1 VAVSSIMALPLIL
14 LAIRQWPYRPLSAFW
29 AVWLALCDSLIILLS
44 WRAWDAFIETRSPVI
59 DMVQDA
65 PAEELVALERS
76 YLRVFRRGPQL
87 LVCGLGA
94 LVTLW
99 AALQLPNS
107 IVERVPVSI
116 VSLLVSGFVAGHAF
130 YFILNTALMVRKAS
144 RMSNLRLRWNDPI
157 NTPGLVSL
165 SRADQLEAQM
175 GMILFFVVAV
185 PLTYAYVNVHKTGVR
200 LIYLGEMLLPL
211 LCIIVVGL
219 VIQSWLAHPARRF
232 KHATLEEFSASIDML
247 RAGRS
252 VGSLETKDLARI
264 KEQLDVYELLS
275 NTADSFFRGSVVTQY
290 LTSVAAATVPFI
302 IAFLLQRH

>member
-1 VAVSSIMALPLIL
+1 
-14 LAIRQWPYRPLSAFW
+14 
-29 AVWLALCDSLIILLS
+29 
-44 WRAWDAFIETRSPVI
+44 
-59 DMVQDA
+59 
-65 PAEELVALERS
+65 
-76 YLRVFRRGPQL
+76 
-87 LVCGLGA
+87 
-94 LVTLW
+94 
-99 AALQLPNS
+99 
-107 IVERVPVSI
+107 
-116 VSLLVSGFVAGHAF
+116 
-130 YFILNTALMVRKAS
+130 MVRKAS

-185 PLTYAYVNVHKTGVR
+185 PLTYAYVNVHKTDVR

-219 VIQSWLAHPARRF
+219 VIQSWLAHPARRL